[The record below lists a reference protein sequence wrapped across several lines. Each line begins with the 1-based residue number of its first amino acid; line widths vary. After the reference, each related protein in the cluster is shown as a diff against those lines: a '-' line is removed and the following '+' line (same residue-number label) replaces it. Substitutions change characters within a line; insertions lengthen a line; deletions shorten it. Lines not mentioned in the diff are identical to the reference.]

1 MAYIE
6 ILEIDES
13 AGQRQIEEKLRDKY
27 QYFNTLVS
35 TAPTTQLK
43 SIYAKKVS
51 ELQGLAKQ
59 YRINLADSRN
69 SAEQTN
75 NAAVPRECN
84 DSAFTDQEQAILVL
98 HTEGRALRSYTL
110 RPGLNIL
117 GRNQGVEHHSIVI
130 EDEYL
135 SRAHAVVEVINV
147 KARHALVYDIGELP
161 GKKYSTNGVYINSAE
176 QRITG
181 KKLFRPGDTVQV
193 GYAKLV
199 LTYAA
204 DAKQQEAMTAIG
216 KKDHSKT
223 VFIKVN

>member
-27 QYFNTLVS
+27 QYFSTLVS

-51 ELQGLAKQ
+51 ELQSLAKQ
-59 YRINLADSRN
+59 YSVDLADSRN
-69 SAEQTN
+69 SAGQPN
-75 NAAVPRECN
+75 NAVSSECI
-84 DSAFTDQEQAILVL
+84 DSALTDQEHAILVL

-117 GRNQGVEHHSIVI
+117 GRNQSVEHHSIVI

-147 KARHALVYDIGELP
+147 KARHTLVYDIGELP